1 MNERSNVYDDYKYKD
16 KVFEQY
22 DKVDDGV
29 ENKANKCPKQEP
41 STTLIT
47 GNSMIRDNLHSWYGY
62 ISHYCSTSEVTDQ
75 HKPLSIILLV
85 ESNGCVNDNFDTDV
99 FEDDYLNLIKV
110 SAVFH

>member
-1 MNERSNVYDDYKYKD
+1 MNKRFNVYDDNKYKD

-47 GNSMIRDNLHSWYGY
+47 GNSIMRDITKKTYNLEFAPICIRGMV
-62 ISHYCSTSEVTDQ
+62 ISHITAQLLKLPINTS
-75 HKPLSIILLV
+75 L
-85 ESNGCVNDNFDTDV
+85 
-99 FEDDYLNLIKV
+99 
-110 SAVFH
+110 

>member
-47 GNSMIRDNLHSWYGY
+47 GNSIMRDITKKTYNLEFAPICIRGMV
-62 ISHYCSTSEVTDQ
+62 ISHITAQLLKLPINTS
-75 HKPLSIILLV
+75 L
-85 ESNGCVNDNFDTDV
+85 
-99 FEDDYLNLIKV
+99 
-110 SAVFH
+110 